1 MNNILA
7 LNLIV
12 SNYIPVSKD
21 AYNKAYR
28 SHNLKI
34 QVIMHLHIIWIIA
47 CFLASISLCWHL
59 KFDSKYCISIALI
72 YALFFIASHY
82 LLNNYI
88 KKCNN
93 TFISK
98 HHLTSLCSNDNFH
111 EISEQEY
118 ATLKIVIENNS
129 FLKLKV
135 NDIFSLR
142 DGNIMTFDYIQLCIP
157 KYLEHY
163 KSISNDQDISHLKE
177 SLSSQLWYKPNRNLS
192 KKN

>member
-12 SNYIPVSKD
+12 SNYIPISKD
-21 AYNKAYR
+21 VYNKAYR

-47 CFLASISLCWHL
+47 CVLASILLCWYF
-59 KFDSKYCISIALI
+59 KFDLKYCIGIALI
-72 YALFFIASHY
+72 YALIFIASHY

-88 KKCNN
+88 TKCNN

-118 ATLKIVIENNS
+118 ATLKKVIETNT

-157 KYLEHY
+157 KYIEYY
-163 KSISNDQDISHLKE
+163 KDMSNHKDIYHLKE
-177 SLSSQLWYKPNRNLS
+177 SLSSQLNKI
-192 KKN
+192 

>member
-12 SNYIPVSKD
+12 SNYIPISKD

-47 CFLASISLCWHL
+47 CVLASISLCWYL
-59 KFDSKYCISIALI
+59 KFDSKYCIGIALI
-72 YALFFIASHY
+72 YALIFIASHY

-88 KKCNN
+88 TKCNN

-111 EISEQEY
+111 EISEKEY
-118 ATLKIVIENNS
+118 DTLKKVIENNY

-135 NDIFSLR
+135 NDIFSSR

-157 KYLEHY
+157 KYNEYY
-163 KSISNDQDISHLKE
+163 KSKPSHQKASDLKE
-177 SLSSQLWYKPNRNLS
+177 SLISQLNKI
-192 KKN
+192 